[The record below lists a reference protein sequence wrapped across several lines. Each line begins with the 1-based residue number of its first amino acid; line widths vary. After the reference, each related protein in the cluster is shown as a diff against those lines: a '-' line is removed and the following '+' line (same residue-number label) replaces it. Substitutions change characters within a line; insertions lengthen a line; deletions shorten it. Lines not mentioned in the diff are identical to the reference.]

1 MEIEFIDYKNNE
13 NLLNFRIKEKEI
25 NGILRKDYKELVK
38 QIKLKKDYQGTIKIN
53 GQKLLKD
60 SIDNYNRKIGI
71 VTSEYKF
78 NHFIETVNDL
88 MIYEVKRKNIIAFLI
103 VFAVLRKNVKLKNSK
118 KKIQDS
124 LIIVGL
130 DESYL
135 DRKLNTL
142 STSEL
147 KIIQLAL
154 ALISNPEVIIIEDI
168 FKYLDKNWEK
178 RIIMLLQKIKEQY
191 SKTIVLASD
200 NSEEIYKYTTNLII
214 YKNDKIIATGNTYD
228 LMQRVDFL
236 KKNRINIPKIVE
248 FTYLAKKKKNIKIDY
263 HKDVRDIIKDIYKHV

>member
-13 NLLNFRIKEKEI
+13 NLLNFTIKEKEI
-25 NGILRKDYKELVK
+25 NGILGKDYKELVK
-38 QIKLKKDYQGTIKIN
+38 QIKLKKDYQGTININ

-88 MIYEVKRKNIIAFLI
+88 MIYEVK
-103 VFAVLRKNVKLKNSK
+103 RKNVKLKNSK

-200 NSEEIYKYTTNLII
+200 NSEEIYKYTTYLII